1 MVNYNI
7 SLIWIKAIWGKF
19 PLFTMIPGFGCSEVI
34 IIIIIRCYR
43 VCLRSKWPHRMG
55 STLDRT
61 HDDAMV
67 TKIDQT
73 CFLTLLEHVGTHRS
87 LRSQVHNLSVCCR
100 TRMNKVSILDETP
113 NLKSVPSKST
123 PFSDHSPVGFSTPIR
138 RTRHHQSIACSQNPT
153 CNPGDAGI
161 PWDSM
166 GFHGIP
172 RNDPGMIRLLV
183 WKLREQNVASH
194 LALWFRTGVSSWPMA
209 TWGCFPIEKT
219 YESTYWSRG
228 QQQSKR
234 PARSM
239 FVLTYDG
246 TVWYC

>member
-73 CFLTLLEHVGTHRS
+73 CFLTLLEHVGTCWNPQVTQVTSSQS
-87 LRSQVHNLSVCCR
+87 LGLLQ
-100 TRMNKVSILDETP
+100 NKDEQGKHPGWNPKPEKCPFEIHTIQRP
-113 NLKSVPSKST
+113 FTSRFFHTHSAHST
-123 PFSDHSPVGFSTPIR
+123 PSIHCMQPKPDM
-138 RTRHHQSIACSQNPT
+138 QSWRCR
-153 CNPGDAGI
+153 
-161 PWDSM
+161 DSM

>member
-73 CFLTLLEHVGTHRS
+73 CFLTLLEHVGTCWNPQVTQVTSSQS
-87 LRSQVHNLSVCCR
+87 LGLLQ
-100 TRMNKVSILDETP
+100 NKDEQGKHPGWNPKPEKCPFEIHTIQRP
-113 NLKSVPSKST
+113 FTSRFFHTHSAHST
-123 PFSDHSPVGFSTPIR
+123 PSIHCMQPKPDM
-138 RTRHHQSIACSQNPT
+138 QSWRCR
-153 CNPGDAGI
+153 
-161 PWDSM
+161 DSM

-172 RNDPGMIRLLV
+172 WDSKEWSGNDPFACL
-183 WKLREQNVASH
+183 K
-194 LALWFRTGVSSWPMA
+194 
-209 TWGCFPIEKT
+209 IEGTK
-219 YESTYWSRG
+219 RG
-228 QQQSKR
+228 
-234 PARSM
+234 
-239 FVLTYDG
+239 
-246 TVWYC
+246 